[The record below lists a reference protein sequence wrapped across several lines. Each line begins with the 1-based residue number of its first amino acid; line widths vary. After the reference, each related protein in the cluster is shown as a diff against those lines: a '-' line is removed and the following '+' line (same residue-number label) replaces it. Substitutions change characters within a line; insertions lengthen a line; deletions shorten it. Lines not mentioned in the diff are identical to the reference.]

1 MAVKPVVQDGDS
13 VLRAKTPL
21 IVDFSDPTFGG
32 LISDMRATLVEQD
45 GLGLAAPQIG
55 VSKRIFIIPPEYA
68 PEVRTPWA
76 PLSLLRPFRPTVFV
90 NPELSGYSKEQEILD
105 EGCLSLRDKFY
116 PTPRSLRVTLR
127 ARTETG
133 VRFSIKAEGLLA
145 RIFQHETDHLNG
157 ILYID
162 RLRKQFGL

>member
-1 MAVKPVVQDGDS
+1 MAVKPVVQEGDS
-13 VLRAKTPL
+13 VLRTKTPL
-21 IVDFSDPTFGG
+21 ITDFSDPTFGG
-32 LISDMRATLVEQD
+32 LISDMRETLIQED

-55 VSKRIFIIPPEYA
+55 ASKRIFVIPSEYA

-76 PLSLLRPFRPTVFV
+76 PFSLLRPIRPTIFV
-90 NPELSGYSKEQEILD
+90 NPELSGYSEEQEVLD

-116 PTPRSLRVTLR
+116 PTPRSLRVTIQ

-133 VRFSIKAEGLLA
+133 VRFRVSVDGLLA